1 MGNRVWGVLPRGTWG
16 SAAEFVS
23 VPPECLALSPKGIS
37 REHAAALPTVGATA
51 LIALREVAKLQR
63 GERLLIRGA
72 NGGVGVAAVQLGHA
86 LGANVTGLASSAN
99 LVFVREFGA
108 DRAFDYATTAPS
120 ELGKFDVI
128 LDTVGKRLAEYRRL
142 LTPKG
147 RMITIAIDSKAPIS
161 ALMFIAAS
169 TVFGGQRVR
178 FFGAK
183 FSAEILNDL
192 TSSVEAGA
200 LRPVVDTIYPLSE
213 IRAAHTALE
222 KGGRRGKQI
231 VTLL

>member
-1 MGNRVWGVLPRGTWG
+1 
-16 SAAEFVS
+16 
-23 VPPECLALSPKGIS
+23 
-37 REHAAALPTVGATA
+37 
-51 LIALREVAKLQR
+51 
-63 GERLLIRGA
+63 LLIRGA
-72 NGGVGVAAVQLGHA
+72 SGGVGMAAVQLGHA

-99 LVFVREFGA
+99 LVFVQEPGA
-108 DRAFDYATTAPS
+108 DRDFDYATTAPS

-128 LDTVGKRLAEYRRL
+128 LDTVGNRLAEYRRL
-142 LTPKG
+142 LASKG

-161 ALMFIAAS
+161 ALMFIAVS
-169 TVFGGQRVR
+169 TIFGGKRVR